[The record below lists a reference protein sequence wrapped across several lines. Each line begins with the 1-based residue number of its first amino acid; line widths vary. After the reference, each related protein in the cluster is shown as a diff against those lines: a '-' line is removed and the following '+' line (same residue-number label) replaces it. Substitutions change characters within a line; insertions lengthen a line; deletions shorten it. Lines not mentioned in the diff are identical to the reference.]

1 MVNCILTRLCTL
13 ALVARSQAFRAGGGG
28 GGGGRPG
35 THCMRMHVNFPTFQ
49 EFHSTPGFL
58 RVGVVTTVYYPDT
71 YSVIYQY
78 IA

>member
-1 MVNCILTRLCTL
+1 MDSLDLEAGIE
-13 ALVARSQAFRAGGGG
+13 VASFPGLPC

-35 THCMRMHVNFPTFQ
+35 THCMRMRANFPTFQ
-49 EFHSTPGFL
+49 EFRSTPGFL